1 MFQLTVQDVFV
12 IKGRGLVATG
22 RVELGEVRVGDE
34 VRINGARAVAV
45 DAIELFRKKT
55 EHAVAGENVGLLFTG
70 LQRSDVSPGDVLSAG
85 GTDLAAGGV
94 EVRL

>member
-1 MFQLTVQDVFV
+1 MQDVFV

-22 RVELGEVRVGDE
+22 RVERGEVRVGE
-34 VRINGARAVAV
+34 QVRINGGRVVAV
-45 DAIELFRKKT
+45 DAIERFRKKT

-70 LQRSDVSPGDVLSAG
+70 LQRSDLSPGDVLSTG
-85 GTDLAAGGV
+85 GAEPAAGGV